1 MKDLLRSNQRTCRSP
16 KTPVLSVSAVRPPNT
31 AWLLGLLVWSR
42 SIRHH
47 RRRCPIGEPNTC
59 PMRPPGRRPTRV
71 AGPNSAFP
79 SHEPWFRTDFGH
91 CHGCRASLPNL
102 SGPTG
107 QASWSWTL
115 ARFIPPRCG
124 LKDDDL
130 YQGGWH
136 VIDSRRAAR
145 AVSHSLAADRTKGRN
160 AEVRSED
167 MLSSFRHRPHGVW
180 SASRPPG
187 ESSVDETRCTA
198 HHRHRNLATCPLS
211 WSPCLAMGVPAFG
224 Q

>member
-1 MKDLLRSNQRTCRSP
+1 MKGLLRSNQRTCRSP

-47 RRRCPIGEPNTC
+47 RRRCPIGEPNAC
-59 PMRPPGRRPTRV
+59 PMRPHGRRPTRV

-79 SHEPWFRTDFGH
+79 SHEPCFAPTSGIATAAERRCQICPDPLVRHHGRGH
-91 CHGCRASLPNL
+91 LPAS
-102 SGPTG
+102 S
-107 QASWSWTL
+107 
-115 ARFIPPRCG
+115 PPRCG

-130 YQGGWH
+130 YRGGWH

-160 AEVRSED
+160 AGVRSED
-167 MLSSFRHRPHGVW
+167 MLSSFRHRSHGVW

-187 ESSVDETRCTA
+187 ESSGDETRCIA
-198 HHRHRNLATCPLS
+198 HPRHRNLATCPLS
-211 WSPCLAMGVPAFG
+211 CSPCLAMGVPAFG